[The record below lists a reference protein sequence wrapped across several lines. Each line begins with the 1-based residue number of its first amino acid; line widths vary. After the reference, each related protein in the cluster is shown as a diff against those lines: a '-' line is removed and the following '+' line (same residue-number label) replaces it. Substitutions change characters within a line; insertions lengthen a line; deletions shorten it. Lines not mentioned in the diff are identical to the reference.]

1 MRPRENSQGVHR
13 QCKGITCILWGHW
26 AVKGECSCGRPGACG
41 SAPGC
46 PRPTQSQQLSV
57 LPGRQ
62 EPGLGSLRRQ
72 RSPVL
77 DPPLTLVYSP
87 APVAGCLG
95 GPAAR
100 ERHRLSCLP
109 AAPLPHRWRPLRP
122 QVQPA
127 RFELSRQPCSAP
139 APFPKRPAELSE
151 AWLPGVD
158 TNAVC
163 RTQRG
168 LVLFLQF
175 LSLGLEALAGG
186 R

>member
-26 AVKGECSCGRPGACG
+26 AAKGECSCGRPGACG

-57 LPGRQ
+57 LPGRP

-100 ERHRLSCLP
+100 ERHRLSRLP
-109 AAPLPHRWRPLRP
+109 AAPWPHRWRPLRP
-122 QVQPA
+122 QDQPA
-127 RFELSRQPCSAP
+127 RFELSRPPCSAP
-139 APFPKRPAELSE
+139 APFPSDRQSSLRPGSP
-151 AWLPGVD
+151 AW
-158 TNAVC
+158 
-163 RTQRG
+163 TQTLCVGPRG
-168 LVLFLQF
+168 AWCSSYSFSALV
-175 LSLGLEALAGG
+175 
-186 R
+186 